1 MNKPKTIN
9 IDVHNMDDLL
19 SALQS
24 LTRVQQGIVVT
35 ALLEN
40 LGLNLQAGDR
50 TSSLAYRL
58 GMAVYHA
65 DCFAL

>member
-1 MNKPKTIN
+1 MNKSKPIN
-9 IDVHNMDDLL
+9 IDAHNMDDLL

-35 ALLEN
+35 TLLEN
-40 LGLNLQAGDR
+40 LGLDLQAGTR
-50 TSSLAYRL
+50 TASIAYRL

-65 DCFAL
+65 NCVAL